1 MLILSYLGKT
11 FYCLLSLL
19 RWKSSEQCCSVLL
32 DFEQKLKKDWSLNSF
47 LSVLLVFNVLLA
59 MSLSSGSWSLCHKF
73 SIYFWF
79 LLLSMAH
86 IMFCHTRLQYLFLLV
101 CFHSSLCP
109 LFLSPVRKV
118 PKLNEQEDKFLQE
131 VFILIILKC
140 LKLGLVKI

>member
-1 MLILSYLGKT
+1 MILSYLGKA

-47 LSVLLVFNVLLA
+47 LSILLVFNVLLP
-59 MSLSSGSWSLCHKF
+59 MSVSRQLKSLSQDF
-73 SIYFWF
+73 DIYIF
-79 LLLSMAH
+79 LLLLLKAH
-86 IMFCHTRLQYLFLLV
+86 IMFYHSRLQYFFLLC

-109 LFLSPVRKV
+109 LFLFPVRKV

-131 VFILIILKC
+131 VFIIIILKC
-140 LKLGLVKI
+140 LKLGLVKM